1 LLKHRE
7 REKISLLKRAYYVN
21 PVDFKGIYSFG
32 ENTALDTR
40 FTETPDEETGPVL
53 RLFSITR
60 DEVTKK

>member
-1 LLKHRE
+1 M
-7 REKISLLKRAYYVN
+7 AYFVN

-60 DEVTKK
+60 DEVTKKGASG